1 MENNAPPCVI
11 LKTITLKRGLLLKSS
26 KNLHGKLSIPAK
38 CVESNPKERETIK
51 RGLLLKSSKN
61 LQGKLLILARCVES
75 NPKEKESITVDYAE
89 MVNLSQWVL
98 A

>member
-11 LKTITLKRGLLLKSS
+11 LKTITVKRGLLLKSS
-26 KNLHGKLSIPAK
+26 KNLHGKLSIP
-38 CVESNPKERETIK
+38 
-51 RGLLLKSSKN
+51 
-61 LQGKLLILARCVES
+61 ARCVES